1 MTLKTFP
8 YTKIVGQENIDFGH
22 DIIIDDFVFI
32 YAKNKMKIGN
42 YVHIGGFC
50 TIIGVDYF
58 EMQDFTCIS
67 HGTRVFTAS
76 DDFTSNGFG
85 NSSIDVKYRNIK
97 TAPVIMKKFSL
108 VGANS
113 TILPGVVIGEGAT
126 VGAGSVVTKDLEP
139 WGVYINNK
147 RIADRDKAGVM
158 DTYKK
163 FCTENPNY
171 ITN

>member
-8 YTKIVGQENIDFGH
+8 YTKIVGLENINFGNN
-22 DIIIDDFVFI
+22 IIIDDFVFI

-42 YVHIGGFC
+42 YVHIGGFS

-76 DDFTSNGFG
+76 DDFKSYGFG
-85 NSSIDVKYRNIK
+85 NSSIDTKYRNIK
-97 TAPVIMKKFSL
+97 MASVLMNKFSL

-126 VGAGSVVTKDLEP
+126 VGAGSVVTKNLEP

-158 DTYKK
+158 ETYKR
-163 FCTENPNY
+163 FCAENPNY
-171 ITN
+171 ITD